1 MGLGVGAKLAQKH
14 TTLEFNN
21 QRIKTCT
28 SPMRPRP
35 PQTTSPSTNWSP
47 LHASCTTKPRG
58 APKMKGHGAGAQQT
72 RQYAHGQKT
81 QTRCAPPRTRPTDMG
96 LRNNT
101 QPNDA
106 PSTTNAPASS
116 GAGRNVGISPSTAP
130 STPCHSKDGQTT
142 IAQIQI
148 EHGYCLS
155 AVAGQNPK
163 HRRVCSNPPAPPQ
176 MRTPH

>member
-1 MGLGVGAKLAQKH
+1 MTRRHIYTQWMGLGVCAKLSQKH
-14 TTLEFNN
+14 TPAP
-21 QRIKTCT
+21 T
-28 SPMRPRP
+28 S
-35 PQTTSPSTNWSP
+35 SPSTNWSP

-58 APKMKGHGAGAQQT
+58 APKMKTGAQPT

-81 QTRCAPPRTRPTDMG
+81 QTRCAPPRTRPTNMG

-106 PSTTNAPASS
+106 PSTTNPPASS

-130 STPCHSKDGQTT
+130 STPCHSEDGQTT